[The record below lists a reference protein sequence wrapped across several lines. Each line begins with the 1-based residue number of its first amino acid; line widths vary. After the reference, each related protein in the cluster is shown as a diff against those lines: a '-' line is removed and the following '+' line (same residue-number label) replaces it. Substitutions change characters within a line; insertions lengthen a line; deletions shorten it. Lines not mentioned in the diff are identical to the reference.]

1 MSGRGKGSSQSSRG
15 CGRGR
20 GRSAPTSEPTAT
32 PSPSTSTPG
41 VSQVAPTIPPL
52 LAPSTQPP
60 PTDPPQVDPSPQ
72 LHADSS
78 QASQPIPPTQ
88 QVEQIP
94 ITWDG
99 QKGCINLQEG
109 FTWPREEDKQIRKS
123 FDYRAARRYQQIM
136 RDLREGE
143 LQRLKWLSEPLRERL
158 LHRFATD
165 PGFLKRS
172 AVCKVNRASPKGGCL
187 HTGGS
192 VTIPKTRARM
202 TRSLDR
208 PLTEAEVFRE
218 THTRK
223 RDRSIVEKCADDLLT
238 EFSANLKQATQQAQ
252 EEGDETAGT
261 VDPDVVWR
269 QTLSEPCRNRVYGA
283 GGYFASSLHRSG
295 YGGCSAS
302 ATCSQASLADAEVVD
317 LREQPPDSGEALQQ
331 QIDEVRSLR
340 ETLADRAA
348 QADEVRSLKET
359 LAARDARAEEQ
370 LQRLEEMQ
378 RQMAAYYDPL
388 RPASSITAWG
398 GSGGSSTAPPLPPCP
413 PPPPPA
419 QPDQGPADD
428 DDDYEDA

>member
-1 MSGRGKGSSQSSRG
+1 MFVIRLCRATCQEEAKDLHSPLAVTVEVEGDRLLPRSLLPPHHPPRRPWVFHRLLPPYLPHLLHRHSPRRLIPLRLIRRHSYMQIRRKRPSRF
-15 CGRGR
+15 
-20 GRSAPTSEPTAT
+20 PT
-32 PSPSTSTPG
+32 PSKSNRF
-41 VSQVAPTIPPL
+41 
-52 LAPSTQPP
+52 
-60 PTDPPQVDPSPQ
+60 PSPG
-72 LHADSS
+72 
-78 QASQPIPPTQ
+78 T
-88 QVEQIP
+88 VR
-94 ITWDG
+94 
-99 QKGCINLQEG
+99 K
-109 FTWPREEDKQIRKS
+109 EDKQIRKS

-143 LQRLKWLSEPLRERL
+143 LQRLKWLNEPLRERL

-192 VTIPKTRARM
+192 ATIPKTHARM

-208 PLTEAEVFRE
+208 PPTEAEVFRE

-238 EFSANLKQATQQAQ
+238 EFSANLEQATQQAQ

-283 GGYFASSLHRSG
+283 GGFFASSLHRSG
-295 YGGCSAS
+295 YGGSSAS
-302 ATCSQASLADAEVVD
+302 ATCSQASPANAEVVD
-317 LREQPPDSGEALQQ
+317 LRK
-331 QIDEVRSLR
+331 
-340 ETLADRAA
+340 

-370 LQRLEEMQ
+370 LRRLEEMQ
-378 RQMAAYYDPL
+378 CQMAAYYDPL
-388 RPASSITAWG
+388 RLASNITARG
-398 GSGGSSTAPPLPPCP
+398 GSGGSSTAPPLPPCL